1 MSGSSGSPVAAFRL
15 ALLPASET
23 RALARVA
30 REPDLKQSM
39 DAFRK
44 AVERAPDI
52 KAALRDPRVLQV
64 IGTALGVPQAASQPG
79 LASRALLSDLADP
92 KSVANTLSDKRWRE
106 AAASLKLTT
115 GGIKALRDP
124 KVQATLLDGLQRARL
139 REEQD
144 AQTPGLGDAVEFTT
158 RASRAH
164 NSIDVLGDAVL
175 RRVVT
180 GAIGLPPQLAIQSV
194 EAQARA
200 VDSRFKV
207 EKLQNPAEARR
218 LAERYLISLQGS
230 DTGSTTTATGSLP
243 GVTPAGTS
251 ATQAALSRFGFNV

>member
-1 MSGSSGSPVAAFRL
+1 MSGSLGSPLAAFRQ
-15 ALLPASET
+15 ALQPAAET

-30 REPDLKQSM
+30 REPDLKHTM
-39 DAFRK
+39 EVFRK

-52 KAALRDPRVLQV
+52 KAALRDPRVLAV
-64 IGTALGVPQAASQPG
+64 IGTALGIAQASSQPG
-79 LASRALLSDLADP
+79 LASRALLSDLKDP
-92 KSVANTLSDKRWRE
+92 KSVANTLSDKRWKE

-144 AQTPGLGDAVEFTT
+144 AQTPGLGDALEFTT

-180 GAIGLPPQLAIQSV
+180 GALGLPQQLAIQSV

-200 VDSRFKV
+200 VDSRLKV
-207 EKLQNPAEARR
+207 AKLQNPAEVRK
-218 LAERYLISLQGS
+218 LAERYLISMQGN
-230 DTGSTTTATGSLP
+230 DSTTPSN
-243 GVTPAGTS
+243 TS
-251 ATQAALSRFGFNV
+251 GLAQYGFNV